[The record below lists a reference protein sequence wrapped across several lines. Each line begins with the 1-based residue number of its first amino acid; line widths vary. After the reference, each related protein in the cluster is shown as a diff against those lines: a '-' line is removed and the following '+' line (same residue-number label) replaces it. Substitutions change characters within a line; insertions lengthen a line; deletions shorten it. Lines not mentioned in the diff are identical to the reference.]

1 MIIIKKKS
9 LLVMVLAGI
18 LTLSLFTRSAFAEG
32 HSGDNKPGWGHG
44 DKNHH
49 HTGPPG
55 HSVSVHPGD
64 GDNDEDDGHHGNH
77 GHHNGDDKRFQQLL
91 SLWFQFLR
99 EHHWSWSGH
108 TS

>member
-1 MIIIKKKS
+1 MTGIFAS
-9 LLVMVLAGI
+9 LI
-18 LTLSLFTRSAFAEG
+18 FTSTAFAAG

-64 GDNDEDDGHHGNH
+64 GDDNH
-77 GHHNGDDKRFQQLL
+77 GHHNNNDDKKFKQLL
-91 SLWFQFLR
+91 TLWFQFLQQ
-99 EHHWSWSGH
+99 HHWSWDNHG
-108 TS
+108 